1 MYSFLYYYIVCE
13 RNIFNIYGRIKMYM
27 LRLDSDL
34 ITNCSITNYLM
45 YMYLYKYNIIVT
57 KSMMEKI

>member
-1 MYSFLYYYIVCE
+1 
-13 RNIFNIYGRIKMYM
+13 MYM

-45 YMYLYKYNIIVT
+45 YLYKYNIIVT